1 MVLAL
6 SIFPELSVL
15 GLGNAVTQILMAA
28 AQLCLPYSESEV
40 LKHLKIQRSCFFS
53 WGFAGARE
61 KNDLS
66 PFLPY
71 DVFGVMFEF
80 GVGFGWFFGFFL
92 SFCSNNIS
100 GYLALIHDIIMIWF
114 LQYSCLVSCFVLHV
128 WTAVSFL
135 KYRAL
140 LLLLLNFVLMTS
152 GRFGSLLSLEDRIRL
167 CNRVLA
173 KSSSSALF
181 KNCINTL
188 FHHQR

>member
-1 MVLAL
+1 MFLQLRLRWCQGEEWFISL
-6 SIFPELSVL
+6 SSI
-15 GLGNAVTQILMAA
+15 
-28 AQLCLPYSESEV
+28 
-40 LKHLKIQRSCFFS
+40 RCFWS
-53 WGFAGARE
+53 
-61 KNDLS
+61 
-66 PFLPY
+66 
-71 DVFGVMFEF
+71 DVWVW
-80 GVGFGWFFGFFL
+80 GWFWLVFCFFL

-100 GYLALIHDIIMIWF
+100 GYLALVHDIIMIWF
-114 LQYSCLVSCFVLHV
+114 LQYSCLVSCFMLHV